1 MPSKGPSLDVA
12 RRRADESSPTRL
24 LRDGD
29 FVAPSS
35 SSDPETAHVYR
46 IDESRKLGIRS
57 SIFLI
62 LNKMIGTG
70 SQFFPLWTL
79 SFLHTSDPDQK
90 DRHNLCLQFS
100 QRHLGSMPRL
110 AQWECPY
117 FYGWLVSSLNSHWS
131 QQKYQHIQVESLLSL
146 VSASISSLDYKYLV
160 QGVRRT
166 ISSVSIE
173 SPNISRP
180 RYSSHRWF
188 CSDFL
193 RGIPSHLE
201 DMCFWPPAALH
212 RTDGPLVA
220 LPLVVS
226 ALLFFSTASFP
237 NGVLVCLM
245 SSAFS
250 RLWFCYLSYFLGL
263 QRWPVIERCR
273 IRTILIML

>member
-1 MPSKGPSLDVA
+1 MTSKGPSLDVA

-24 LRDGD
+24 LRDGES
-29 FVAPSS
+29 VAPSS

-46 IDESRKLGIRS
+46 IDESHKLGITS

-70 SQFFPLWTL
+70 SQFFRLLWIL
-79 SFLHTSDPDQK
+79 SFWILQIQIK
-90 DRHNLCLQFS
+90 VRHNLCLQFS
-100 QRHLGSMPRL
+100 PRHLGSLPRL
-110 AQWECPY
+110 AQWECPC
-117 FYGWLVSSLNSHWS
+117 FYGCLVSSLNSHWS
-131 QQKYQHIQVESLLSL
+131 PKKYRYIQVESLLSL
-146 VSASISSLDYKYLV
+146 VSASISSLDYRYLDP
-160 QGVRRT
+160 GVRRT

-180 RYSSHRWF
+180 RCSSHRWF
-188 CSDFL
+188 CSDSP
-193 RGIPSHLE
+193 RGIPSHLD
-201 DMCFWPPAALH
+201 DMCFWPLAALH

-220 LPLVVS
+220 LPLLVS

-245 SSAFS
+245 SLAFS
-250 RLWFCYLSYFLGL
+250 RLWFCYLSYFLVL
-263 QRWPVIERCR
+263 RRWPVIERCR